1 MFKRGGCS
9 KINQLWANYLAT
21 DLPKRISMLTGK
33 IRNQIDQVW
42 EMFWTGG
49 LANPISVIEQISF
62 LLFIRRLDEL
72 QRTAERRSQATGL
85 PLNNPTFSPD
95 EQDLRWNNFKDKDP
109 DVMMEIVRDR
119 VFPKIKS
126 LQNEG
131 SFAEHMKDAIF
142 MIPSAKLL
150 SQVVDLLS
158 AIDMNDKDTKGDLY
172 EYLLSKLQQS
182 GVNGQFRTPRNII
195 EMMVELMQPKINDT
209 ICDPS
214 SGTCGFLMGALEY
227 VEKHHTKEV
236 NKPDNRK
243 HFNTEMFTGY
253 DFDKSMLRIGAMNML
268 LHGIENPTVEY
279 RDSLKDMGDDNISEA
294 FSLIL
299 ANPPFKGSVDFDIIA
314 PDLLR
319 ALGKTPL
326 KKNTTPKYKTE
337 IDENGNEIQVEV
349 KKKGPT
355 EKSELLFLA
364 LILRMLKVGGRAA
377 VIIPDGVL
385 FGSTKAHTTI
395 RKKIIEEQ
403 KLEAVISL
411 PSGVFKP
418 YAGVSTAILIFT
430 KTNSGGTDN
439 VWFYDM
445 QADGFSLDDK
455 RSKLSK
461 EGATPTHEQSNIPD
475 IIKRFHTLTD
485 DNGLANSKS
494 PEFVRNKNEQ
504 SFIVSLANL
513 KADQV
518 VEKLAD
524 LRARDEQ
531 AAEEEKQ
538 SAIAAG
544 KKPKEYK
551 EKAYI
556 SFKDENGEE
565 YVITQ
570 ESVYDLSI
578 NRYKETTYEE
588 VQYDA
593 PKDILKRI
601 KTLQVKM
608 ALGRRELEKLL

>member
-1 MFKRGGCS
+1 
-9 KINQLWANYLAT
+9 
-21 DLPKRISMLTGK
+21 MLTGK

-49 LANPISVIEQISF
+49 VANPISVIEQISY

-72 QRTAERRSQATGL
+72 QKTAERKSQATGL
-85 PLNNPTFSPD
+85 PLNNPTFSP
-95 EQDLRWNNFKDKDP
+95 EEHILRWSNFKDKDP
-109 DVMMEIVRDR
+109 DIMMEIVRDK
-119 VFPKIKS
+119 VFPKIKT

-142 MIPSAKLL
+142 MIPSSKLL

-158 AIDMNDKDTKGDLY
+158 AIDMNNKDTKGDLY

-195 EMMVELMQPKINDT
+195 QMMVELMQPKMNET

-227 VEKHHTKEV
+227 VETHHAKEI
-236 NKPDNRK
+236 NKPENRK
-243 HFNTEMFTGY
+243 HFNTNMFTGY
-253 DFDKSMLRIGAMNML
+253 DFDKHMLRIGAMNML
-268 LHGIENPTVEY
+268 LHGIENPKVEY
-279 RDSLKDMGDDNISEA
+279 RDSLRDMGEANISEA
-294 FSLIL
+294 YSLIL
-299 ANPPFKGSVDFDIIA
+299 ANPPFKGAVDFDIIA

-326 KKNTTPKYKTE
+326 KKNATPKFKTE
-337 IDENGNEIQVEV
+337 KNEKGEEIQVEV
-349 KKKGPT
+349 KQKGPT

-364 LILRMLKVGGRAA
+364 LILRMLKTGGRAA

-385 FGSTKAHTTI
+385 FGSTKAHTSI
-395 RKKIIEEQ
+395 RKKIVEEQ

-445 QADGFSLDDK
+445 QADGYSLDDK
-455 RSKLSK
+455 RTKLSK
-461 EGATPTHEQSNIPD
+461 EGEKPTHEQSNIAD
-475 IIKRFHTLTD
+475 IIERFHTLTD
-485 DNGLANSKS
+485 ENGLTNADS
-494 PEFVRNKNEQ
+494 PEFVRKKNEQ
-504 SFIVSLANL
+504 SFMVSLAEL

-518 VEKLAD
+518 IEKLAD
-524 LRARDEQ
+524 LRARDE
-531 AAEEEKQ
+531 AEAEEAKQ
-538 SAIAAG
+538 EAISKG

-556 SFKDENGEE
+556 SFKGEDGE
-565 YVITQ
+565 DCVITQ
-570 ESVYDLSI
+570 ESAYDLSI
-578 NRYKETTYEE
+578 NRYKETVYEE

-601 KTLQVKM
+601 KSLQDKM
-608 ALGRRELEKLL
+608 AKGVAELEGMLK

>member
-1 MFKRGGCS
+1 
-9 KINQLWANYLAT
+9 
-21 DLPKRISMLTGK
+21 MLTGK

-49 LANPISVIEQISF
+49 VANPISVIEQISY

-72 QRTAERRSQATGL
+72 QKTAERRSQATGL
-85 PLNNPTFSPD
+85 PLNNTTFSPD
-95 EQDLRWNNFKDKDP
+95 EQALRWSSFKDKDP

-119 VFPKIKS
+119 VFPKIKN
-126 LQNEG
+126 LHDKG

-142 MIPSAKLL
+142 MIPSSKLL

-195 EMMVELMQPKINDT
+195 QMMVELMQPKVGDT

-214 SGTCGFLMGALEY
+214 SGTCGFLMAALEY
-227 VEKHHTKEV
+227 VEQHHQNEI

-243 HFNTEMFTGY
+243 HFNNEMFTGF

-268 LHGIENPTVEY
+268 LHGIENPSVHY
-279 RDSLKDMGDDNISEA
+279 RDSLRDQGDDNISEA
-294 FSLIL
+294 YNLIL
-299 ANPPFKGSVDFDIIA
+299 ANPPFKGAVDFDIIS

-326 KKNTTPKYKTE
+326 NKSAVVKTKTE
-337 IDENGNEIQVEV
+337 LDENGNEIQVDV

-355 EKSELLFLA
+355 EKSEVLFLA
-364 LILRMLKVGGRAA
+364 LILRMLTVGGRAA

-385 FGSTKAHTTI
+385 FGSTKAHKTI

-445 QADGFSLDDK
+445 QADGYSLDDK
-455 RSKLSK
+455 RTKLFK
-461 EGATPTHEQSNIPD
+461 EDEKPTHQQSNIAD
-475 IIKRFHTLTD
+475 IIARFNTLTD
-485 DNGLANSKS
+485 ENGLFNNDS
-494 PEFVRNKNEQ
+494 PELNRNKSEQ
-504 SFIVSLANL
+504 SFMVSLADL
-513 KADQV
+513 KADEV
-518 VEKLAD
+518 IEKLSA
-524 LRARDEQ
+524 LRAKDKQ
-531 AAEEEKQ
+531 AAKDAAAKAEEE
-538 SAIAAG
+538 G
-544 KKPKEYK
+544 KKPKAYK
-551 EKAYI
+551 DKSY
-556 SFKDENGEE
+556 STFVGEDGTE

-570 ESVYDLSI
+570 ESAYDLSL
-578 NRYKETTYEE
+578 NRYKEVIYEE

-601 KTLQVKM
+601 KTLQDKM
-608 ALGRRELEKLL
+608 AKGVVELEGLLK

>member
-1 MFKRGGCS
+1 M
-9 KINQLWANYLAT
+9 LA
-21 DLPKRISMLTGK
+21 GK
-33 IRNQIDQVW
+33 IRNQVDQVW

-49 LANPISVIEQISF
+49 VANPISVIEQISY

-85 PLNNPTFSPD
+85 PVNNPTFAPD
-95 EQDLRWNNFKDKDP
+95 EQTLRWNSFKDKDP
-109 DVMMEIVRDR
+109 DIMMDIVQNQ
-119 VFPKIKS
+119 VFPKIKT

-150 SQVVDLLS
+150 DQVVQLLS
-158 AIDMNDKDTKGDLY
+158 AINMDDKDTKGDLY

-195 EMMVELMQPKINDT
+195 EMMVDLMQPKVGDT

-214 SGTCGFLMGALEY
+214 SGTCGFLMAAVEY
-227 VEKHHTKEV
+227 VEENHNKEI

-243 HFNTEMFTGY
+243 HFNNEMFTGF
-253 DFDKSMLRIGAMNML
+253 DFDKHMLRIGAMNML
-268 LHGIENPTVEY
+268 LHGIENPSVHY
-279 RDSLKDMGDDNISEA
+279 RDSLQDQGDANISEA
-294 FSLIL
+294 YSLIL
-299 ANPPFKGSVDFDIIA
+299 ANPPFKGAVDFDIVA

-319 ALGKTPL
+319 ALGKNPVV
-326 KKNTTPKYKTE
+326 KKTAPKYKTE
-337 IDENGNEIQVEV
+337 TDEDGNEIQVEV

-377 VIIPDGVL
+377 VIVPDGVL
-385 FGSTKAHTTI
+385 FGSTKSHKSI
-395 RKKIIEEQ
+395 REKIVNEQ

-445 QADGFSLDDK
+445 QADGLSLDDK
-455 RSKLSK
+455 RTQLFKDGEK
-461 EGATPTHEQSNIPD
+461 PTHEQSNIAD
-475 IIKRFHTLTD
+475 IIARFNTLTNAD
-485 DNGLANSKS
+485 STPNSDS
-494 PEFVRNKNEQ
+494 PEYTRKKTEQ
-504 SFIVSLANL
+504 SFMVSLADL
-513 KADQV
+513 KADEV
-518 VEKLAD
+518 WEKLVD
-524 LRARDEQ
+524 LRAKDKQ
-531 AAEEEKQ
+531 AAKAAATEAVK
-538 SAIAAG
+538 AG

-551 EKAYI
+551 EI
-556 SFKDENGEE
+556 SYSTIVHDDGEE

-570 ESVYDLSI
+570 ESAYDLSI
-578 NRYKETTYEE
+578 GRYKEVVYEE
-588 VQYDA
+588 VKYDA

-601 KTLQVKM
+601 KTLQDKM
-608 ALGRRELEKLL
+608 VTGLVELEKLL

>member
-1 MFKRGGCS
+1 
-9 KINQLWANYLAT
+9 
-21 DLPKRISMLTGK
+21 MLTGE

-49 LANPISVIEQISF
+49 VANPISVIEQISY

-72 QRTAERRSQATGL
+72 QKKAEAKLQAKKTEAKLDGREL
-85 PLNNPTFSPD
+85 TSEEMTLTNATFQ
-95 EQDLRWNNFKDKDP
+95 ENEKDLRWSNFKDKDS

-119 VFPKIKS
+119 VFPKIKT

-158 AIDMNDKDTKGDLY
+158 AIDMNNKDTNGDLY

-236 NKPDNRK
+236 NKPDNRR

-326 KKNTTPKYKTE
+326 KKTKLKL
-337 IDENGNEIQVEV
+337 DQDGNEIPIKV

-445 QADGFSLDDK
+445 QADGYSLDDK
-455 RSKLSK
+455 RTKLFK
-461 EGATPTHEQSNIPD
+461 EGTTPTHEQSNIPD
-475 IIKRFHTLTD
+475 IIQRFHTLTD
-485 DNGLANSKS
+485 DNGLVNVKS
-494 PEFVRNKNEQ
+494 PEFARKKNEQ
-504 SFIVSLANL
+504 SFMVSLANL

-531 AAEEEKQ
+531 AAEEAKQ
-538 SAIAAG
+538 LAIELG

-551 EKAYI
+551 EKSYI
-556 SFKDENGEE
+556 SFIDVDGEE
-565 YVITQ
+565 SVITQ
-570 ESVYDLSI
+570 ESAYDLSI

-608 ALGRRELEKLL
+608 ALGRRALEGLLK